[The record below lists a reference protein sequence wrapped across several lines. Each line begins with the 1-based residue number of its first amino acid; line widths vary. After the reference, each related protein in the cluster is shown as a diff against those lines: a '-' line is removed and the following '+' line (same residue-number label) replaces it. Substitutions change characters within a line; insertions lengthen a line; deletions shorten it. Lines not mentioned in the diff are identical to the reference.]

1 MDPLKNL
8 VDGNYMY
15 VSNEYQASC
24 TKHKHRDLSQ
34 WSKIYFYKDRQK
46 TIVPPDTIKVD
57 HEITSSLEY
66 QHNIFYKLSHLSDND
81 ATFDYYY
88 KLKSDVPSILFKPNN
103 RYRVPHNKQGGGK
116 NFTGKPRHN
125 THMAIYNINSN
136 GQHVVEFN

>member
-66 QHNIFYKLSHLSDND
+66 QHNIFYKLSHLSDN
-81 ATFDYYY
+81 
-88 KLKSDVPSILFKPNN
+88 